1 MVRLFSPGFHPML
14 TLYQPQNGGLKG
26 TVSGAGGAIVRD
38 AVWFDLLE
46 PSEEERNSLSTLI
59 GVKLPS
65 RADMEEIE
73 ISSHL
78 YQEGR
83 AVYMTAL
90 LLANSESDH
99 PVADAVT
106 FVLTHENLVTLRY
119 VDPTAFRLFAAR
131 CDRGNVP
138 VQSPEGLQLL
148 ILDAIVDRLADI
160 LERLGSDIEA
170 ISRQI
175 FSPETIG
182 TLDTRAYQT
191 ILGTLGRKNDLTGK
205 LRESLLSISRLL
217 SFFTQHV
224 DERADKDVRV
234 RTQSLA
240 RDLQSLQDHSSYL
253 AGKLNYLLEA
263 TLGMINIDQ
272 NNIIKMMSI
281 AATVF
286 LPPTLIA
293 SILNFKY
300 MPSLASPWGYPL
312 SVVLMLGSA
321 IVPYLWFKRRGWL

>member
-1 MVRLFSPGFHPML
+1 ML
-14 TLYQPQNGGLKG
+14 TFYQPKNGGLKG
-26 TVSGAGGAIVRD
+26 TAFDTGTTAARD

-46 PSEEERNSLSTLI
+46 PTELERSSLSEMI

-73 ISSHL
+73 ISSRL
-78 YQEGR
+78 YQEG
-83 AVYMTAL
+83 AAIYMTGL

-106 FVLTHENLVTLRY
+106 FVLTRDSLITLRF

-131 CDRGNVP
+131 CERGNVP
-138 VQSPEGLQLL
+138 AQKPEALMLL

-170 ISRQI
+170 TSRQI

-182 TLDTRAYQT
+182 TLDTRAYQA

-234 RTQSLA
+234 RTQSIA

-263 TLGMINIDQ
+263 TLGMISIDQ

-300 MPSLASPWGYPL
+300 MPSFGAPWGYPL
-312 SVVLMLGSA
+312 SVVLMVGSA
-321 IVPYLWFKRRGWL
+321 VVPYLWFKRRGWM

>member
-1 MVRLFSPGFHPML
+1 ML
-14 TLYQPQNGGLKG
+14 TFYQPQDGGLKG
-26 TVSGAGGAIVRD
+26 TVLDTGTTAARQ
-38 AVWFDLLE
+38 ATFATWFDLLE
-46 PSEEERNSLSTLI
+46 PTDEERSSLSSVV
-59 GVKLPS
+59 GAKLPS

-73 ISSHL
+73 ISSRL
-78 YQEGR
+78 YQEGA

-106 FVLTHENLVTLRY
+106 FVLTRENLITLRY

-131 CDRGNVP
+131 CERGHVP
-138 VQSPEGLQLL
+138 AQKPEALMLL

-175 FSPETIG
+175 FSRETIG
-182 TLDTRAYQT
+182 TLDTRAYQA

-240 RDLQSLQDHSSYL
+240 RDLQSLQDH
-253 AGKLNYLLEA
+253 
-263 TLGMINIDQ
+263 
-272 NNIIKMMSI
+272 
-281 AATVF
+281 
-286 LPPTLIA
+286 
-293 SILNFKY
+293 
-300 MPSLASPWGYPL
+300 
-312 SVVLMLGSA
+312 
-321 IVPYLWFKRRGWL
+321 

>member
-1 MVRLFSPGFHPML
+1 ML
-14 TLYQPQNGGLKG
+14 TVYQPQNGGLKG
-26 TVSGAGGAIVRD
+26 TLAGADTVLSGAI
-38 AVWFDLLE
+38 WLDLLD
-46 PSEEERNSLSTLI
+46 PTEEERNAAGSAAH
-59 GVKLPS
+59 VKLPT
-65 RADMEEIE
+65 RAEMEEIE
-73 ISSHL
+73 ISSRL
-78 YQEGR
+78 YQDGS

-106 FVLTHENLVTLRY
+106 FVLTEERLITLRY

-131 CDRGNVP
+131 CERGNVAARK
-138 VQSPEGLQLL
+138 PEALQLL

-160 LERLGSDIEA
+160 LERLGADIEA

-182 TLDTRAYQT
+182 TLDTRAYQA
-191 ILGTLGRKNDLTGK
+191 ILGRLGRKNDLTGK

-217 SFFTQHV
+217 SFLTQHV

-234 RTQSLA
+234 RTQSLS
-240 RDLQSLQDHSSYL
+240 RDIQSLQDHSSYL

-293 SILNFKY
+293 SIMNFKY
-300 MPSLASPWGYPL
+300 MPSLEPPFGYPL

>member
-1 MVRLFSPGFHPML
+1 ML
-14 TLYQPQNGGLKG
+14 TFYQPQNGGLKG
-26 TVSGAGGAIVRD
+26 TVLAPGTTVAHE
-38 AVWFDLLE
+38 AVWIDLFE
-46 PSEEERNSLSTLI
+46 PSEEERNSLSALI

-73 ISSHL
+73 ISSRL

-90 LLANSESDH
+90 LLANSETDH

-106 FVLTHENLVTLRY
+106 FVLTHENLITLRY
-119 VDPTAFRLFAAR
+119 VDPTAFRLFVAR
-131 CDRGNVP
+131 CQRGNVP
-138 VQSPEGLQLL
+138 AQSPEGLQLL
-148 ILDAIVDRLADI
+148 ILDAIVDRIADI
-160 LERLGSDIEA
+160 LERLGADIET

-175 FSPETIG
+175 FSPESIG
-182 TLDTRAYQT
+182 TLDTRAYQA

-300 MPSLASPWGYPL
+300 MPSLAAPWGYPL
-312 SVVLMLGSA
+312 SVVLMLSSA